1 MDKKYT
7 LVISTH
13 EPLSDEEKQDVRRYG
28 SIGIHNTGVPY
39 MQREVQVMTVQ
50 LTEEE
55 WRAIKKATIEAV
67 G

>member
-7 LVISTH
+7 LVISTY
-13 EPLSDEEKQDVRRYG
+13 EPLSDEEKEEAKRYRGGIYNPDVP
-28 SIGIHNTGVPY
+28 H
-39 MQREVQVMTVQ
+39 MQREVRVMTVQ

-55 WRAIKKATIEAV
+55 WRAIKKATIETV

>member
-7 LVISTH
+7 LVISTY
-13 EPLSDEEKQDVRRYG
+13 EPLSDEEKEEAKRYR
-28 SIGIHNTGVPY
+28 SGIHNPDVPHL
-39 MQREVQVMTVQ
+39 QREVRVMTVQ

-55 WRAIKKATIEAV
+55 WRAIKKATIENV